1 MYTYAVPQVDRVSFV
16 SLAQTD
22 VLHAEVVHTS
32 QLRARVEQCL
42 HSREPLAIVQAVSEY
57 LPYLL
62 GLYDCVLRD
71 TILLRDDVH
80 LTWRSMLVSS
90 KFRLHGL
97 LSEGCLMHML
107 YACSLRAEA
116 ATIVEAL
123 GAYELGAHDRKACDD
138 RLRVAIDLLCRAS
151 GVCEYV
157 ATQLLPTY
165 PAPPSKS
172 AYPPELVSEG
182 VQACSKLAMADAHA
196 LAIRKLLVP
205 YARHHG
211 PPLPPQHP
219 SPSLLAKLHLH
230 TASLFL
236 EAHTLGAQSLGMEP
250 HSAKHKLAQ
259 KLHALRP
266 DTDVDDK
273 MAFLPYAR
281 RSAHTHKALAY
292 QWLGIDQ
299 GEYAKN
305 TGWAMAYLAMA
316 LSMLD
321 GHKKTSAWAD
331 MSRWHAA
338 YKKMNDTLSFQRIP
352 SVQEVLLCT
361 SEGRAAMFPKAYV
374 PVYAFGAKR
383 EATHRTTYAGAGAY
397 Y

>member
-1 MYTYAVPQVDRVSFV
+1 
-16 SLAQTD
+16 
-22 VLHAEVVHTS
+22 
-32 QLRARVEQCL
+32 
-42 HSREPLAIVQAVSEY
+42 
-57 LPYLL
+57 
-62 GLYDCVLRD
+62 
-71 TILLRDDVH
+71 
-80 LTWRSMLVSS
+80 
-90 KFRLHGL
+90 
-97 LSEGCLMHML
+97 
-107 YACSLRAEA
+107 
-116 ATIVEAL
+116 
-123 GAYELGAHDRKACDD
+123 
-138 RLRVAIDLLCRAS
+138 
-151 GVCEYV
+151 
-157 ATQLLPTY
+157 
-165 PAPPSKS
+165 
-172 AYPPELVSEG
+172 
-182 VQACSKLAMADAHA
+182 
-196 LAIRKLLVP
+196 
-205 YARHHG
+205 
-211 PPLPPQHP
+211 
-219 SPSLLAKLHLH
+219 
-230 TASLFL
+230 
-236 EAHTLGAQSLGMEP
+236 MEP

-374 PVYAFGAKR
+374 PLYAFGTKR